1 MGNIV
6 TKFSEGF
13 TGMLE
18 PLANGLKNGFSN
30 LIYQDPTAEVR
41 VLSDI
46 AEVGLIVGGMALAIG
61 IVMGIFHLVRRIR
74 G

>member
-1 MGNIV
+1 MGTIV
-6 TKFSEGF
+6 SKFSEGF

-30 LIYQDPTAEVR
+30 LIYVDPTAEVK
-41 VLSDI
+41 VLSDV
-46 AEVGLIVGGMALAIG
+46 AEVGLIAGGMALAIG
-61 IVMGIFHLVRRIR
+61 IVMGIFHLVRRIK

>member
-6 TKFSEGF
+6 TKFTEGF
-13 TGMLE
+13 TGMLQ
-18 PLANGLKNGFSN
+18 PLADGLKTGFSH
-30 LIYQDPTAEVR
+30 LIYQDPAAEVK

-46 AEVGLIVGGMALAIG
+46 AEVGLIVGGMALAVG